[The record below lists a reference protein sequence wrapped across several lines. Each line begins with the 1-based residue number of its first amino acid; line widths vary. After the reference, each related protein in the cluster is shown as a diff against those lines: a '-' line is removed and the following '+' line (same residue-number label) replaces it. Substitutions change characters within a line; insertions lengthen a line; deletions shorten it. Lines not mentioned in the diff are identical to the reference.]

1 MAHLLS
7 LGAAILRAAS
17 GAGARPS
24 AVAEGQTMILSTI
37 EQTPFARLFAC
48 LLRLP
53 EKAMNQTERLYRIDQ
68 LIQARGVV
76 SAADLRDE
84 LDVSPATLK
93 RDLTM
98 LRDRLNAP
106 IEFDRFSGGY
116 RYGKPRVGPRFE
128 LPGLWFSAD
137 EILALMTMHQMLVS
151 LDAGGMLG
159 PHIKPLME
167 RLTKALGSDAG
178 NAQEVLKRVK
188 LLPSQ
193 QRRVDLKWFEL
204 IGRALMT
211 RRRLKIEYFTR
222 YKNERSEREV
232 SPQRLVNYR
241 GNWYLDAYCHKSEG
255 VRMFSL
261 DSIEG
266 AVLTDE
272 KAKEVSL
279 KQVDTDT
286 AGGYGIYRGTKLTWA
301 TLVFSPEAARWV
313 RAEIWHDQQKGRDL
327 DDGRYELKIPY
338 SEAPELVMDILRHG
352 ENVEVVEPAELRK
365 RVAERLGKAAARY
378 AG

>member
-1 MAHLLS
+1 L
-7 LGAAILRAAS
+7 
-17 GAGARPS
+17 
-24 AVAEGQTMILSTI
+24 AEGPPMILSTI
-37 EQTPFARLFAC
+37 EHTPFARLFAS
-48 LLRLP
+48 LLHVP
-53 EKAMNQTERLYRIDQ
+53 GKKMNQTERLYRIDQ
-68 LIQARGVV
+68 LIQARGVIP
-76 SAADLRDE
+76 AADLRQE

-128 LPGLWFSAD
+128 LPGLWFSSD
-137 EILALMTMHQMLVS
+137 EILALMTMHQMLDS
-151 LDAGGMLG
+151 LDAGGLLG

-178 NAQEVLKRVK
+178 SAQEVLKRVK

-193 QRRVDLKWFEL
+193 QRRVDLKWFEV

-211 RRRLKIEYFTR
+211 RRRLKIDYFTR
-222 YKNERSEREV
+222 YRNERSEREV

-261 DSIEG
+261 DSIEN

-279 KQVDTDT
+279 KQVDEQT
-286 AGGYGIYRGTKLTWA
+286 AGGYGIYRGTRLTWA

-313 RAEIWHDQQKGRDL
+313 RSEVWHDDQKGRVL
-327 DDGRYELKIPY
+327 PDGRYELKIPY

-365 RVAERLGKAAARY
+365 RVAERLGKAAAKY

>member
-1 MAHLLS
+1 
-7 LGAAILRAAS
+7 
-17 GAGARPS
+17 
-24 AVAEGQTMILSTI
+24 
-37 EQTPFARLFAC
+37 
-48 LLRLP
+48 
-53 EKAMNQTERLYRIDQ
+53 
-68 LIQARGVV
+68 
-76 SAADLRDE
+76 
-84 LDVSPATLK
+84 
-93 RDLTM
+93 M

-151 LDAGGMLG
+151 LDAGGLLG

-167 RLTKALGSDAG
+167 RLNKALGSDAG
-178 NAQEVLKRVK
+178 NAQEVLKRVT

-222 YKNERSEREV
+222 YRNERSEREL

-241 GNWYLDAYCHKSEG
+241 GNWYLDAWCHRSEG

-261 DSIEG
+261 DSITG

-272 KAKEVSL
+272 KAREVSL
-279 KQVDTDT
+279 KQVDEQT

-313 RAEIWHDQQKGRDL
+313 RSEVWHDEQKGRDL
-327 DDGRYELKIPY
+327 EDGRYELKIPY

-352 ENVEVVEPAELRK
+352 ENVEVVEPPELRK
-365 RVAERLGKAAARY
+365 RVAERLGKAAAKY
-378 AG
+378 TG

>member
-7 LGAAILRAAS
+7 LGAAILRAVS
-17 GAGARPS
+17 GAGTRRS

-37 EQTPFARLFAC
+37 EQTPFARLFAS
-48 LLRLP
+48 LLRVP
-53 EKAMNQTERLYRIDQ
+53 EGTMNQTERLYRIDQ

-76 SAADLRDE
+76 SAADLREE

-151 LDAGGMLG
+151 LDAGGLLG

-211 RRRLKIEYFTR
+211 RRRLRIEYFTR

-241 GNWYLDAYCHKSEG
+241 GNWYLDAWCHKSEG

-279 KQVDTDT
+279 KQVDEQT

-378 AG
+378 AS

>member
-1 MAHLLS
+1 
-7 LGAAILRAAS
+7 
-17 GAGARPS
+17 
-24 AVAEGQTMILSTI
+24 
-37 EQTPFARLFAC
+37 
-48 LLRLP
+48 
-53 EKAMNQTERLYRIDQ
+53 
-68 LIQARGVV
+68 
-76 SAADLRDE
+76 
-84 LDVSPATLK
+84 
-93 RDLTM
+93 
-98 LRDRLNAP
+98 
-106 IEFDRFSGGY
+106 
-116 RYGKPRVGPRFE
+116 
-128 LPGLWFSAD
+128 
-137 EILALMTMHQMLVS
+137 
-151 LDAGGMLG
+151 
-159 PHIKPLME
+159 ME

-211 RRRLKIEYFTR
+211 RRRLRIEYFTR

-241 GNWYLDAYCHKSEG
+241 GNWYLDAWCHRSEG

-279 KQVDTDT
+279 KQVDQET
-286 AGGYGIYRGTKLTWA
+286 AGGYGIYRGTRLTWA

-313 RAEIWHDQQKGRDL
+313 RAEVWHDGQKGRDL
-327 DDGRYELKIPY
+327 EDGRYELKIPY

-365 RVAERLGKAAARY
+365 RVAERLAKAAAKY